1 MASYYLQRAGWY
13 MANLE
18 RAIQIAYEAHAVDEP
33 RRSGEAFVT
42 HPLAVME
49 QARKLGY
56 PVLRQILAVLH
67 DVPENN
73 KDWTIPRLREEGFG
87 NEVLEPLDLL
97 TRREGEDYMA
107 YIQRL
112 SQHPDAEAVKE
123 LDIEHN
129 LGDNPTPKQ
138 VKKYREALLYLATKQ
153 EVSV

>member
-1 MASYYLQRAGWY
+1 MAT
-13 MANLE
+13 LE
-18 RAIQIAYEAHAVDEP
+18 RAIQIAHEAHASDKP
-33 RRSGEAFVT
+33 RRSGEDYVT

-97 TRREGEDYMA
+97 TRREGEDYMS
-107 YIQRL
+107 YIQRI
-112 SQHPDAEAVKE
+112 SGHPDAEAIKE
-123 LDIEHN
+123 LDMKHN
-129 LGDNPTPKQ
+129 LEDNPTPKQ
-138 VKKYREALLYLATKQ
+138 KKRYREALLYLATKQ
-153 EVSV
+153 EVTV